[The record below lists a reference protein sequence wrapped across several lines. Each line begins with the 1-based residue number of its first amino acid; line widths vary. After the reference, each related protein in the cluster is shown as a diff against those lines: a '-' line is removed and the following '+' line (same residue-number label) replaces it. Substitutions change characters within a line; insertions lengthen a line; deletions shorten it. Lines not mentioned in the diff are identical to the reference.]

1 MPAKIDIS
9 GQRFGRLTVLCEAG
23 RKGGQVTWIC
33 RCDCGNEH
41 IAKGRDLRC
50 GDVKSCG
57 CIQPN
62 YGKHVIGTRLYS
74 IWKGA
79 QTQKI
84 LAGEY
89 TAEKG
94 SKSVT
99 SG

>member
-9 GQRFGRLTVLCEAG
+9 GQRFGRLTVVCEAG

-41 IAKGRDLRC
+41 IAKGRDLRF
-50 GDVKSCG
+50 GDVFNQTTGSTLLAQG
-57 CIQPN
+57 YIRF
-62 YGKHVIGTRLYS
+62 GKPCE
-74 IWKGA
+74 KGA
-79 QTQKI
+79 QTQTI